1 MPSSEFH
8 GCAIKWRRQ
17 RRATGARW
25 SVTSFTSASTVRIC
39 PRCKTGAG
47 PHKPYDKRWTTFIS
61 TCAELQVV
69 VAQVQTLPGRA
80 RCEHRQGA
88 SSQLKNLIR
97 LRHFD
102 ASVNK
107 MCRKLLHGVFFAMDK
122 ECTFR
127 AGLLLPRQQ
136 LRLVGMSGET
146 INGVDASPN
155 WNIFAKNVHLL
166 GAVDNTARESPNRC
180 VADEHDARIR
190 ATEIVLEV
198 VADEAAGTHA
208 RAGHDDGSA
217 MDVVYRNGCGG
228 LSREMQ
234 SR

>member
-1 MPSSEFH
+1 MSVTLNRNIGHRGELRLSRHLSLPTPRTCPQCLAQVATPTLLRGPPQLETSFIPLPRQTPQPPPRRPNRGTLNQSPPAAQPSPTTASNLPKSLTCPFH

-39 PRCKTGAG
+39 PRCKTGVG

-88 SSQLKNLIR
+88 SSELKNLIR

-107 MCRKLLHGVFFAMDK
+107 MCRKLLHGVFFAVDK

-127 AGLLLPRQQ
+127 AGLLLP
-136 LRLVGMSGET
+136 SE
-146 INGVDASPN
+146 
-155 WNIFAKNVHLL
+155 
-166 GAVDNTARESPNRC
+166 
-180 VADEHDARIR
+180 
-190 ATEIVLEV
+190 
-198 VADEAAGTHA
+198 
-208 RAGHDDGSA
+208 
-217 MDVVYRNGCGG
+217 
-228 LSREMQ
+228 
-234 SR
+234 

>member
-47 PHKPYDKRWTTFIS
+47 PHKPYEKRWTTFIS

-80 RCEHRQGA
+80 RYEHRQGA

-102 ASVNK
+102 ASVKK
-107 MCRKLLHGVFFAMDK
+107 MCPELPHGVFFAVDK

-127 AGLLLPRQQ
+127 AGLLLPSQQ
-136 LRLVGMSGET
+136 LRLVGVGGET
-146 INGVDASPN
+146 INGIDASPDR
-155 WNIFAKNVHLL
+155 NILAENVHLL
-166 GAVDNTARESPNRC
+166 LAVDNTARESPNGR
-180 VADEHDARIR
+180 VADKHDARIL
-190 ATEIVLEV
+190 ATKIVLEV
-198 VADEAAGTHA
+198 VAHAAAGAHA
-208 RAGHDDGSA
+208 RAGHDDGPA
-217 MDVVYRNGCGG
+217 MDAVYRNRFGC
-228 LSREMQ
+228 LPREMQ
-234 SR
+234 SW